1 MDVQGLEAADWRR
14 SSYSEDNGGQCVEAA
29 LGSGVVGLRDSKV
42 SDGPVLVVGSGAWGA
57 FVRAAI
63 RREWKGGS

>member
-1 MDVQGLEAADWRR
+1 MDVQGLEAAVWRR

-29 LGSGVVGLRDSKV
+29 LGGGVVGLRDSKV
-42 SDGPVLVVGSGAWGA
+42 SDGPVLVVGSAAWSA

-63 RREWKGGS
+63 RREWEGGS